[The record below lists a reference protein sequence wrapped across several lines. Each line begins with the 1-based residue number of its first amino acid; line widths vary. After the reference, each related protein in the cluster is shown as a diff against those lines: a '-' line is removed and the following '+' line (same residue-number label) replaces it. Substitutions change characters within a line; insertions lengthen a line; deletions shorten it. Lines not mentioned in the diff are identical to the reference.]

1 MQNNNWIKT
10 HLINTFPILCLTL
23 MPLNQNSSIS
33 PLQTCLHSFPTIIDF
48 VSLLLNKGN
57 SIRLQILRIIC
68 DHFHKIYSTQSI
80 HELSGYDSVPR
91 RGRQAIPETASETKN
106 RSNEQKPKWMFLF
119 RFFVCLR
126 KYTMFSP
133 QWECIVLNHCCV
145 SVRPLH
151 FCSFLY
157 LPKSI
162 VIITMKIKVWMRH
175 YCHYDKIYYDSSSY
189 VEVKIESLIFM
200 RWIEFSCHLSLF
212 HVSFVWLTFY

>member
-1 MQNNNWIKT
+1 M
-10 HLINTFPILCLTL
+10 LCLTL
-23 MPLNQNSSIS
+23 MPLNQNSSIC

-106 RSNEQKPKWMFLF
+106 RSNKQKTKWVFLF
-119 RFFVCLR
+119 TIFCLSKEMHHVFSTMCALYWITAAFLFVH
-126 KYTMFSP
+126 
-133 QWECIVLNHCCV
+133 CI
-145 SVRPLH
+145 SVG
-151 FCSFLY
+151 FLY

-162 VIITMKIKVWMRH
+162 VIRTMKIKVWMQH
-175 YCHYDKIYYDSSSY
+175 YCHYDKIYYDSSSF